1 MGFRLPISIENGPTN
16 KLLIGSYSSMTI
28 CMLRFP
34 SDGAIGKQPFSDI
47 YYVPTAMIPGTNHP
61 RVEHLRRVGKP
72 KANWLYETYVDAFRA
87 IDASNVF
94 DPQNADNL
102 QQRLSPFNN
111 VRNYVLHHLQQAVAH
126 DASHRRICHRISH
139 RIPSSFW
146 LSASL
151 SFNYNLVKHP

>member
-1 MGFRLPISIENGPTN
+1 
-16 KLLIGSYSSMTI
+16 MTI
-28 CMLRFP
+28 CIPCFP
-34 SDGAIGKQPFSDI
+34 SDGAIGHVYI
-47 YYVPTAMIPGTNHP
+47 YTYTRYTHILRAHSNDPMREVLFQAGTNHP